1 MKLMKLLTALLCCI
15 VAFAAETKVKLEDL
29 PGPVR
34 TSVQQQLNGAEL
46 VGLTKEKEKGKTS
59 YEVETKRNG
68 KTRDIL
74 LDASGAVTEVE
85 EEIDLAAVPAAARA
99 ALDKRTAGATI
110 TKVEAL
116 SKGGTIFAYEA
127 AIKKGTK
134 TSEVAV
140 TPEGKPFKD

>member
-15 VAFAAETKVKLEDL
+15 VAYAAETKVKLEDL

-99 ALDKRTAGATI
+99 ALD
-110 TKVEAL
+110 
-116 SKGGTIFAYEA
+116 
-127 AIKKGTK
+127 
-134 TSEVAV
+134 
-140 TPEGKPFKD
+140 